1 MQIFEVT
8 EGILAGVSQP
18 RPAGRNTA
26 VGSKALGGSPE
37 YQASMAQLK
46 ANAAAQ
52 QQLSQQQAAGPDNQT
67 QALPK
72 ASFAKNTAEYFA
84 NALLNKAGVP
94 MDQQGTYDPAGYIA
108 QRQGKGVYNIK
119 QQELE
124 LGDALAREW
133 LAKKTLN
140 GKPITGPVF
149 NRNDLTAAVNL
160 ANKASSRSQ
169 NVDANKVADFVQDQ
183 IIQSLFS
190 AKLAAQQ
197 SKSTGQTPAV
207 TPPAATKRTGGRVAG
222 QPLSQTPNAI
232 RKRAARLAAKTPV
245 TTPVWKGRNKGLSK
259 QEQDYQSSILNKQW
273 QKSLAEDYSNLETM
287 LSHALAAQGRSK

>member
-108 QRQGKGVYNIK
+108 QRQGKGVYNIR

-124 LGDALAREW
+124 LGNALAREW

-160 ANKASSRSQ
+160 ANKASFRSQ

-183 IIQSLFS
+183 ITQSLS
-190 AKLAAQQ
+190 AAQQ